1 MKKNKEKLKEKE
13 EIKIEKK
20 KYDWGFIITLTL
32 ICLIL
37 GLMFTMQFRTIK
49 KDKALTEQTRTSDI
63 QAKYAE
69 LKKNYDDALLQ
80 IEEKEKTLKE
90 YRESFDGENAELIK
104 KELDNAL
111 MSAGLTEVTG
121 GGIIVTLD
129 DSTLE
134 ENSDFYVDQNDYLVH
149 DEDILLVVN
158 ELRGAGAEAISI
170 NEKRLLDRSEI
181 RCAGNNILINGERVG
196 PPFVIKAIGDPV
208 MLESGLT
215 MRGGIVDRL
224 TMTYELQ
231 INITRENSITIPK
244 YNKPLTY
251 KFATNT
257 ETL

>member
-1 MKKNKEKLKEKE
+1 MRKKEKIKEMIE
-13 EIKIEKK
+13 EEKTK
-20 KYDWGFIITLTL
+20 TDWGFIITLTI
-32 ICLIL
+32 ICMIL

-69 LKKNYDDALLQ
+69 LKKDYEDALLQ
-80 IEEKEKTLKE
+80 IEEKDKTLKE
-90 YRESFDGENAELIK
+90 YRESTNGENAELIK
-104 KELDNAL
+104 KELNNAL

-121 GGIIVTLD
+121 SGIIVTLD
-129 DSTLE
+129 DSKLE

-196 PPFVIKAIGDPV
+196 PPFVIKAIGDST

-224 TMTYELQ
+224 TMTYDLQ
-231 INITRENSITIPK
+231 VDITREPNIVIPK

-257 ETL
+257 DAI

>member
-1 MKKNKEKLKEKE
+1 MKNKKKELNE
-13 EIKIEKK
+13 QEIVKSDKR
-20 KYDWGFIITLTL
+20 KYDWAFIITLSI

-49 KDKALTEQTRTSDI
+49 KDKALTEQTRTTDI
-63 QAKYAE
+63 QAKYTE
-69 LKKNYDDALLQ
+69 LKKDYEDALLQ
-80 IEEKEKTLKE
+80 IEEKDKTIKE
-90 YRESFDGENAELIK
+90 YRESASGENAELIK

-121 GGIIVTLD
+121 SGIIVTLD
-129 DSTLE
+129 DSKLE

-181 RCAGNNILINGERVG
+181 RCAGNNILINGERVA
-196 PPFVIKAIGDPV
+196 PPFVIKAIGDSA

-224 TMTYELQ
+224 TMTYDLQ
-231 INITRENSITIPK
+231 VNITRENSITIPK

-251 KFATNT
+251 KFATNNQVI
-257 ETL
+257 

>member
-1 MKKNKEKLKEKE
+1 MKKKEKDLKTK
-13 EIKIEKK
+13 KIEIVEKK
-20 KYDWGFIITLTL
+20 QQYDWGFIITLSV

-49 KDKALTEQTRTSDI
+49 KDKALTEQTRTTDI
-63 QAKYAE
+63 QAKYTE
-69 LKKNYDDALLQ
+69 LKKDYEDALLQ
-80 IEEKEKTLKE
+80 IKEKTIKE
-90 YRESFDGENAELIK
+90 YRASASGENADLIK

-111 MSAGLTEVTG
+111 MSAGLTQVTG

-129 DSTLE
+129 DSKLE
-134 ENSDFYVDQNDYLVH
+134 DNSDFYVDQNDYLVH

-181 RCAGNNILINGERVG
+181 RCAGNNILINGERVA
-196 PPFVIKAIGDPV
+196 PPFVIKAIGDAA

-224 TMTYELQ
+224 TMTYDLQ
-231 INITRENSITIPK
+231 VNITRENSIIIPK

-257 ETL
+257 EIL

>member
-1 MKKNKEKLKEKE
+1 MKKKEQQIKEIE
-13 EIKIEKK
+13 NIEKK
-20 KYDWGFIITLTL
+20 EYDWGFIITLSV

-63 QAKYAE
+63 QAKYTE

-80 IEEKEKTLKE
+80 IEEKDKTLKE
-90 YRESFDGENAELIK
+90 YRESTSGENAELIK
-104 KELDNAL
+104 KELNNAL
-111 MSAGLTEVTG
+111 MSAGLTSVTG
-121 GGIIVTLD
+121 SGIVVTLD

-181 RCAGNNILINGERVG
+181 RCAGNNILINGERVA
-196 PPFVIKAIGDPV
+196 PPFVIKAIGDSA

-224 TMTYELQ
+224 TMTYDLQ
-231 INITRENSITIPK
+231 VQIKREESITIPK

-257 ETL
+257 EMI

>member
-1 MKKNKEKLKEKE
+1 MKKKEKE
-13 EIKIEKK
+13 LKEQEIEKVEK
-20 KYDWGFIITLTL
+20 KQYDWGFIITLSV

-49 KDKALTEQTRTSDI
+49 KDKALTEQTRTTDI
-63 QAKYAE
+63 QVKYTE
-69 LKKNYDDALLQ
+69 LKKDYEDALLQ
-80 IEEKEKTLKE
+80 IEEKDKTIKE
-90 YRESFDGENAELIK
+90 YRESASGENAELIK

-111 MSAGLTEVTG
+111 MSAGLTEVIG

-129 DSTLE
+129 DSKLE

-181 RCAGNNILINGERVG
+181 RCAGNNILINGERVA
-196 PPFVIKAIGDPV
+196 PPFVIKAIGDSA

-224 TMTYELQ
+224 TMTYDLQ
-231 INITRENSITIPK
+231 VKITRENVITIPK

-251 KFATNT
+251 KYATNT
-257 ETL
+257 QAI

>member
-1 MKKNKEKLKEKE
+1 MKKKEKE
-13 EIKIEKK
+13 LKELKIEKVEK
-20 KYDWGFIITLTL
+20 KQYDWGFIITLSV

-49 KDKALTEQTRTSDI
+49 KDKALTEQTRTTDI
-63 QAKYAE
+63 QAKYTE
-69 LKKNYDDALLQ
+69 LKKDYEDALLQ
-80 IEEKEKTLKE
+80 IEEKDKTLKE
-90 YRESFDGENAELIK
+90 YRESASGENAELIK

-121 GGIIVTLD
+121 TGIIVTLD
-129 DSTLE
+129 DSKLE
-134 ENSDFYVDQNDYLVH
+134 ENSGFYVDQNDYLVH

-181 RCAGNNILINGERVG
+181 RCAGNNILINGERVA
-196 PPFVIKAIGDPV
+196 PPFVIKAIGDSA

-224 TMTYELQ
+224 TMTYDLQ
-231 INITRENSITIPK
+231 VNITRESAITIPK

-251 KFATNT
+251 KFATNSQVI
-257 ETL
+257 

>member
-1 MKKNKEKLKEKE
+1 MNKKELKVQ
-13 EIKIEKK
+13 EIETKH
-20 KYDWGFIITLTL
+20 YDWGFIITLSV

-49 KDKALTEQTRTSDI
+49 KDKALTEQTRTTDI
-63 QAKYAE
+63 QAKYTE
-69 LKKNYDDALLQ
+69 LKKDYEDALLQ
-80 IEEKEKTLKE
+80 IEAKDNTIRE
-90 YRESFDGENAELIK
+90 YRESASGENAELIK
-104 KELDNAL
+104 KELNNAL

-121 GGIIVTLD
+121 MGIIVTLD
-129 DSTLE
+129 DSKLE
-134 ENSDFYVDQNDYLVH
+134 ENSNFYVDQNDYLVH

-181 RCAGNNILINGERVG
+181 RCAGNNILINGERVA
-196 PPFVIKAIGDPV
+196 PPFVIKAIGDSA

-224 TMTYELQ
+224 TMTYDLQ
-231 INITRENSITIPK
+231 VKITRENSITIPK

-257 ETL
+257 QEM

>member
-1 MKKNKEKLKEKE
+1 MKKKEKE
-13 EIKIEKK
+13 LKEQEIVKSEKR
-20 KYDWGFIITLTL
+20 KYDWGFIITLTV

-90 YRESFDGENAELIK
+90 YRESSSGENAELIK

-121 GGIIVTLD
+121 NGIIVTLD

-170 NEKRLLDRSEI
+170 NEKRDRKS
-181 RCAGNNILINGERVG
+181 V
-196 PPFVIKAIGDPV
+196 V
-208 MLESGLT
+208 
-215 MRGGIVDRL
+215 
-224 TMTYELQ
+224 
-231 INITRENSITIPK
+231 
-244 YNKPLTY
+244 
-251 KFATNT
+251 
-257 ETL
+257 